1 VPNFA
6 IEGVFAYII
15 GVDGTVVAAAAVAN
29 TDSNG
34 AHV

>member
-6 IEGVFAYII
+6 IEGVFAYTFC
-15 GVDGTVVAAAAVAN
+15 VDGTLVAAAAVADA
-29 TDSNG
+29 DSNG